1 MTNVEKDIF
10 LMKLINRND
19 IIADKDGNV
28 YRKKSYGY
36 AKIGSLNKY
45 SGYLMVVLRNPENN
59 KRYNYKLHRIVYMF
73 FNGLIDENLV
83 INHID
88 GNKLNNKLENLE
100 AVSQEYNVQHAF
112 KNNLITIP
120 NGIKNHNSTFKNQD
134 EIKLIKKMYSEN
146 VKINDIAKHFNVS
159 RRTISRI
166 VHNRRYC

>member
-1 MTNVEKDIF
+1 MVMCIEKKV
-10 LMKLINRND
+10 M
-19 IIADKDGNV
+19 V
-28 YRKKSYGY
+28 MQ
-36 AKIGSLNKY
+36 KIGSLNKY
-45 SGYLMVVLRNPENN
+45 SGYLMVMLRNPENN

-88 GNKLNNKLENLE
+88 GNKLENLE